1 MQIGSIGVPAP
12 GTTALGTAAPQS
24 PRPEAAERGPDS
36 DGDRDDAGRAAALS
50 APDPA
55 SGRGTAVDLLA

>member
-1 MQIGSIGVPAP
+1 MQIGSIGVPP
-12 GTTALGTAAPQS
+12 LGTTALQS
-24 PRPEAAERGPDS
+24 PRPEATERGPDN
-36 DGDRDDAGRAAALS
+36 DGDADDRGNTSALS

>member
-1 MQIGSIGVPAP
+1 MQIGSIGVPSLSA
-12 GTTALGTAAPQS
+12 TALLQS
-24 PRPEAAERGPDS
+24 SRPEATERGPDN
-36 DGDRDDAGRAAALS
+36 DGDSDDAGNTAALS

>member
-1 MQIGSIGVPAP
+1 MQIGSIGLPSLTA
-12 GTTALGTAAPQS
+12 TALLQS
-24 PRPEAAERGPDS
+24 PRPEAAERGPDN
-36 DGDRDDAGRAAALS
+36 DGDSDDGGKATALS

>member
-1 MQIGSIGVPAP
+1 MQIGSIGLPSLTA
-12 GTTALGTAAPQS
+12 TALLQS
-24 PRPEAAERGPDS
+24 PRPPAERGPDN
-36 DGDRDDAGRAAALS
+36 DGDSDDGGKATALS